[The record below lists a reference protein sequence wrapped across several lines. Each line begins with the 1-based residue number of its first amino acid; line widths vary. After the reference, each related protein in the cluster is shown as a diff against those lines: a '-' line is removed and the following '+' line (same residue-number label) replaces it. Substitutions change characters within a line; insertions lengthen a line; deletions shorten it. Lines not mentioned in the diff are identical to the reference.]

1 VSSALL
7 LVLLAAG
14 VVAIGLARLIPTPTP
29 ARLLDIAGTALAA
42 VVLIDAIIVLTG
54 S

>member
-1 VSSALL
+1 MNSALL
-7 LVLLAAG
+7 LVLLSAG
-14 VVAIGLARLIPTPTP
+14 VVAIGLARLLPTPTP

-42 VVLIDAIIVLTG
+42 VALIDAIIILTG